1 MDQNRIMRKLGMYS
15 GVNAKM
21 VLVSLFIF
29 LFFPTK
35 AAANFLNEAESYLQ
49 KMRKITFLKDRK
61 SSLER
66 PKQCVYKEDLE
77 GEVDDHGKISQNLL
91 LQFKEMTDLL
101 KKEECRE
108 AGKSIFLKIEKSQI
122 KTKKIGMNL
131 YQAKIICLIKI

>member
-1 MDQNRIMRKLGMYS
+1 MDQYRKMRKLRMYS

-21 VLVSLFIF
+21 VLVSLF
-29 LFFPTK
+29 LFFPLK
-35 AAANFLNEAESYLQ
+35 VEANLLNEAESYLQ

-77 GEVDDHGKISQNLL
+77 GEVDDHGKTSQNLL
-91 LQFKEMTDLL
+91 LQFKEMTELL

-108 AGKSIFLKIEKSQI
+108 A
-122 KTKKIGMNL
+122 
-131 YQAKIICLIKI
+131 